1 MKRKYVL
8 TLRLTTDSTRA
19 AGGLRRSLRILAGG
33 LDAETGIRL
42 TTQTQDGPVITEPVV
57 LMERIV
63 E

>member
-1 MKRKYVL
+1 VRRTYVL
-8 TLRLTTDSTRA
+8 TLRLTTDQARIATILRHLLKRV
-19 AGGLRRSLRILAGG
+19 AGGIEGNVGVRV
-33 LDAETGIRL
+33 